1 MSEEQNVPDKPINI
15 PLTVPQIKV
24 KQEKFDP
31 EVEAKINAISIANV
45 VIKREFEKENNS
57 LKSNNEEDKFS
68 KTNADDNG
76 DGDESGDDGDSSVDD
91 SDSGNNIINRHDAN
105 GKETSVDEDKKSIT
119 PVKSSNEILAELF
132 QVFNAAPPEELLDDK
147 SLLKKSHKH
156 KKHKKEKKKKI
167 KREKDVLIGKG
178 SCSDSAESNL
188 PDHDKEK
195 KYKHKHKKKKKHKHK
210 DSKDEV
216 RDKINDKGKKDKG
229 KSKERQKSKEK
240 FIDAAKDI
248 SKPSSPKL
256 SRTEPKHVHQQD
268 SRSHKRQ
275 SDTLGTGATNT
286 KKTRTENDHSH
297 SRDKG
302 DEIEK
307 YRERDRDKDT
317 SREEILEKDREKNK
331 IKDRKHNSF
340 YNGFAEY
347 ESNSKTVYIKKEP
360 NESTIKQHTHD
371 GHISEISL
379 SDEEEDYLKDRH
391 VSDDPKNRRFGH
403 DYANERPSNNFYAG
417 IKRSRSRD
425 RDRNRNRD
433 RERERDRNYRGD
445 GRSHSKRRSRS
456 RGRSRSR
463 SRDLGIDK
471 KRLLEIARK
480 NAISMFK
487 RGNLP
492 GCDSM
497 SQEVK
502 DKVLLKMRYGGKTVQ
517 DLTDFCKKISNG
529 ENLSDLSSDEDSDVD
544 KSGNT
549 KAFHHP
555 FQLKEREPIV
565 MHIRNATTLPLRPTS
580 NDAVKAI
587 TMQFP
592 VSSGQQHRMT
602 EAWVPV
608 VQKDNLPPL
617 PTLPAVTQSTTIF
630 KTGVVKNVFEKAI
643 PEEQQEPAFKSV
655 QQPSVNSNGESNC
668 AVPNTVDNS
677 ATLATIPNMP
687 TKIQIPTQ
695 MPLVKTI
702 TDAPIGVKPFY
713 PVPPPS
719 VTAAVSAPITSCPPI
734 QPTALPPVSLPPP
747 PIQQKFVPD
756 VPVPSSSD
764 IPVGAAKVFPEL
776 SGPQLDVSSII
787 SKRLQAMRRLQEN
800 PMDPEAIKMM
810 YNSQKDMSSWASSK
824 HLPGQFTGS
833 TGANIL
839 SMRELNA
846 GPQAWARRDQLI
858 TSRPVSG
865 GMGMQ
870 LLQKMGW
877 KPGEGL
883 GRDKSGSLQPL
894 LLDVKLDKHG
904 LVARDDNNGYK
915 QKPCKKQ
922 RAQNNIQQQQQELL
936 EKHPVCLLNELT
948 SKRKWTPPLY
958 TLVNEAGPS
967 HSRMFLFSVSINGHT
982 YTPTQ
987 GSNTKKEAKLISARH
1002 CLQQM
1007 GILPM

>member
-1 MSEEQNVPDKPINI
+1 MSEEQNGPDI

-45 VIKREFEKENNS
+45 VIKREVEKENNN
-57 LKSNNEEDKFS
+57 LKSNNKEDEIN
-68 KTNADDNG
+68 KTDDDNG
-76 DGDESGDDGDSSVDD
+76 DDDESGDDGNSSVDD
-91 SDSGNNIINRHDAN
+91 SDVGNNNIINSHGSNR
-105 GKETSVDEDKKSIT
+105 KETSLDEDKKSIT

-156 KKHKKEKKKKI
+156 KKHKKEKKNKI
-167 KREKDVLIGKG
+167 KREKDVLAEKG
-178 SCSDSAESNL
+178 TFSNSAESNL
-188 PDHDKEK
+188 PDDDKEK
-195 KYKHKHKKKKKHKHK
+195 IYKHKHKKKKKHKHK
-210 DSKDEV
+210 DAKDKE
-216 RDKINDKGKKDKG
+216 RDKSNDKGKKDKG
-229 KSKERQKSKEK
+229 LKERQKSKEK
-240 FIDAAKDI
+240 SIAAAKDI
-248 SKPSSPKL
+248 SKPSSPKH
-256 SRTEPKHVHQQD
+256 SRAEPKHEHHQD
-268 SRSHKRQ
+268 SRSRKRHF
-275 SDTLGTGATNT
+275 DTLGTSSTDG
-286 KKTRTENDHSH
+286 KKARTENDHSH

-302 DEIEK
+302 GEFEK
-307 YRERDRDKDT
+307 HRERDRGKDT
-317 SREEILEKDREKNK
+317 NKEQILEKDREKNK
-331 IKDRKHNSF
+331 TKDRKHNNF
-340 YNGFAEY
+340 YNGFPEY

-360 NESTIKQHTHD
+360 KESAIKLDTHD

-391 VSDDPKNRRFGH
+391 VSDDLKNRRFGH
-403 DYANERPSNNFYAG
+403 DYANERSSNSFYAG

-425 RDRNRNRD
+425 RDRNRIRD

-617 PTLPAVTQSTTIF
+617 PTLPVVAQSTSIF
-630 KTGVVKNVFEKAI
+630 KTGIVKNVFEKAI
-643 PEEQQEPAFKSV
+643 PEEQQEPAFKPV
-655 QQPSVNSNGESNC
+655 QQTSVNSNGESNC

-677 ATLATIPNMP
+677 ATLMTTPNTP
-687 TKIQIPTQ
+687 TKAQVSTQ
-695 MPLVKTI
+695 VPLVKPI

-713 PVPPPS
+713 SVPPPS
-719 VTAAVSAPITSCPPI
+719 ETAEVSPPITSYPPT
-734 QPTALPPVSLPPP
+734 QPIVLLPVSIPPP
-747 PIQQKFVPD
+747 PIQQTFVPD
-756 VPVPSSSD
+756 VPVPSSTD
-764 IPVGAAKVFPEL
+764 ITVGGAKVFPEL

-839 SMRELNA
+839 SMRELNS

-922 RAQNNIQQQQQELL
+922 RPQNNIQQQQELL